1 MFSLE
6 LDAAIKVA
14 HQASTKILEVY
25 QRDFT
30 VDFKDGREPVTLADR
45 QADEIIISGLR
56 QKFPGDSLLTEE
68 SGFLPSATPSN
79 NRVWFIDPIDGTK
92 EFVKKNGE
100 FAIQIAMAEQGI
112 LKMAVVMRPTTGE
125 IFAALHGEGCLLHVP
140 GELTKKISCISQSP
154 QSLVVAMSRS
164 HPSELGKIIGE
175 ELGLAGVFTHGG
187 VGLKLM
193 EIARGKAHYYLND
206 SNSTKAWDIAAPEL
220 LFKEAGGV
228 VTDLLGNP
236 FTYDP
241 RNPYHKNGLLA
252 SCNLEL
258 HQKLLKKIAARK
270 KAAS

>member
-1 MFSLE
+1 MYSLE

-14 HQASTKILEVY
+14 NQASIKILEIY

-30 VDFKDGREPVTLADR
+30 VDFKEAQEPVTLADR
-45 QADEIIISGLR
+45 LADEIIISGIR
-56 QKFPGDSLLTEE
+56 QKFPGDALLTEE
-68 SGFLPSATPSN
+68 SGFLPSTNPPN

-125 IFAALHGEGCLLHVP
+125 IFAALRGEGCLLHIP
-140 GELTKKISCISQSP
+140 GELTRKILCHSQAP
-154 QSLVVAMSRS
+154 QSLIVAMSRS

-175 ELGLAGVFTHGG
+175 ELGLAGIFHHGG

-193 EIARGKAHYYLND
+193 EIARGKAHFYLND
-206 SNSTKAWDIAAPEL
+206 SNSTKAWDIAGPEL
-220 LFKEAGGV
+220 LFTEAGGI
-228 VTDLLGNP
+228 VTDLLGNS
-236 FTYDP
+236 FIYDP
-241 RNPYHKNGLLA
+241 RNPYHKHGLLA

-258 HQKLLKKIAARK
+258 HKKLLKKIASRK
-270 KAAS
+270 KG